1 MGREVVVWNNEEKT
15 RPHSRFVFTLHI
27 DDTQDKLFALA
38 IKPNSFISPVQP
50 DAQ

>member
-1 MGREVVVWNNEEKT
+1 MRREVVLRNNEEKT

-27 DDTQDKLFALA
+27 DDTQDKLFSLA
-38 IKPNSFISPVQP
+38 IKLDSFISPVQP